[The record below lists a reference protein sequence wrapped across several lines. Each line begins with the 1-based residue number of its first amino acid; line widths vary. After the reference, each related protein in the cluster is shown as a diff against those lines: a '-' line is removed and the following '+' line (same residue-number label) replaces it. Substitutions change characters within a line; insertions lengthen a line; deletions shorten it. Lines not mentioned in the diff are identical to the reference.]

1 MDSGD
6 LVENGHLDPSPEDSA
21 NKVIDTSGAAED
33 AKKDDGDF
41 LGAVCFYYVMFFYRS
56 TVKTL
61 ETFNKFFL
69 KLTWKT

>member
-21 NKVIDTSGAAED
+21 NKEVEFQVIDTSGVAED

-41 LGAVCFYYVMFFYRS
+41 QGAVCFSYLMFFNQS
-56 TVKTL
+56 
-61 ETFNKFFL
+61 NH
-69 KLTWKT
+69 